1 MGADRERDNR
11 GQRGRAARIMHS
23 SLYPTLLLLMS
34 IAMAAAPA
42 AAAADDPLRALK
54 AAFIYKFTSFI
65 DWPAAQAGAP
75 FVICVMADP
84 AMQAALVDLTVPAR
98 RVGERVL
105 RVRGLAGI
113 DSIDGCQI
121 LFIGTAAA
129 GRLGA
134 IARRSAGKPMLLV
147 GDTPG
152 FAGKGAAVELFG
164 KPDIFRKKVRL
175 RFRIDPKALK
185 GRGLTVSAQLYDVA
199 EVVQ

>member
-11 GQRGRAARIMHS
+11 GHRGRAARILQS
-23 SLYPTLLLLMS
+23 RLYPTLLLLMG
-34 IAMAAAPA
+34 IAMTAAAGPA
-42 AAAADDPLRALK
+42 AGDDPLRALK

-65 DWPAAQAGAP
+65 DWPAAQAGTP

-84 AMQAALVDLTVPAR
+84 AMQAALAVLADPTR
-98 RVGERVL
+98 RVGERVIQ
-105 RVRGLAGI
+105 VRGLGSI
-113 DSIDGCQI
+113 DGIDGCQI
-121 LFIGTAAA
+121 LFIGAAAA

-175 RFRIDPKALK
+175 RFRIDPRALK

>member
-42 AAAADDPLRALK
+42 PAADDDPLQALK

-65 DWPAAQAGAP
+65 DWPAAQAGTP
-75 FVICVMADP
+75 FVICIMADP
-84 AMQAALVDLTVPAR
+84 AMQAALAELTEPAR
-98 RVGERVL
+98 RVGERVI
-105 RVRGLAGI
+105 RVRGLGSI
-113 DSIDGCQI
+113 DGIDGCQI
-121 LFIGTAAA
+121 LFIGAAAA

-134 IARRSAGKPMLLV
+134 IARRSAGKPVLLV

-152 FAGKGAAVELFG
+152 FAGKGVAIELFG
-164 KPDIFRKKVRL
+164 QSDIFRKKVRL

-185 GRGLTVSAQLYDVA
+185 GRGLIVSAQLYDVA
-199 EVVQ
+199 EVVR